1 MSLTVYTV
9 REVKENEM
17 DNCIGVFGSAAN
29 AVVRAGETLSEMGSS
44 PTHVTKLLTDT
55 ELKARLRKTGEV
67 SMLSE
72 DGNVTL
78 FLNKQPVK

>member
-17 DNCIGVFGSAAN
+17 DQCLGVFGSAAN
-29 AVVRAGETLSEMGSS
+29 AVTRAGETLSELGSS
-44 PTHVTKLLTDT
+44 PTHVTKILTDS
-55 ELKARLRKTGEV
+55 ELKTRLRKTGQV

-72 DGNVTL
+72 DGNTTL
-78 FLNKQPVK
+78 FLNKQPVI